1 MDDMGDFILAEV
13 ASEAFFV
20 FGYGGI
26 SFFGSLGE
34 SFNQLGRNT
43 FDFESRTSLARS
55 ITQLLK
61 PVDQFVAIDLS
72 AVMNGVEHAG
82 GLEGLPPLFLWVEC
96 GVEKGEV
103 GVQLRV
109 KRAG

>member
-43 FDFESRTSLARS
+43 FDFESGTSLTRS
-55 ITQLLK
+55 IAQLLK
-61 PVDQFVAIDLS
+61 PVDQFVAIDLG

-82 GLEGLPPLFLWVEC
+82 GLQGRPPLFLRVEC
-96 GVEKGEV
+96 GVEESEV
-103 GVQLRV
+103 DVQLGV
-109 KRAG
+109 NRA